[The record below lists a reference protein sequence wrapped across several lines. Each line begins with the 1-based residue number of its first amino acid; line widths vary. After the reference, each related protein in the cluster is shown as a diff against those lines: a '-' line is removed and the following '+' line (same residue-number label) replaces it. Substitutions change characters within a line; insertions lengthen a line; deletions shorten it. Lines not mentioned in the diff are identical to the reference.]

1 MAQTGQGANGSQG
14 SDMGQGTSMDE
25 AVTRGAKVQRLK
37 VCASSLATDHW
48 IRAVAFRARRC
59 AGVLAASLMLSAC
72 GDGPGDAEPR
82 VPAVDQVA
90 ARTAAATIRG
100 AEVLQRIAVMADDSM
115 RGRPTPSPE
124 LDQVA
129 NWIAGEFG
137 RWGLQPLDQARRSAA
152 RPSAA
157 QSSAAPASGFVRRYR
172 IPADADS
179 AGVSAPNVVGVV
191 EGSDPELRGEYVVF
205 SAHIDHVGV
214 GAPDASGD
222 SIYNGADD
230 DASGVAVMMEVAE
243 AFASLDPRPRR
254 SALFVMVSGE
264 EGGLWGSNAIVA
276 DPNIDLDALV
286 ANFNADMVGRNWPD
300 TIVAIGREHS
310 ELGTLLESVQRR
322 LPELGMTAI
331 DDRWPDEQFFFR
343 SDHYTFARHGIPA
356 LFFFNGVH
364 DDYHR
369 PSDEVDRIDAD
380 KAARIGRL
388 IFHLGLEV
396 ADRPERPQWNASS
409 RRRIV
414 DGGG

>member
-1 MAQTGQGANGSQG
+1 
-14 SDMGQGTSMDE
+14 MGQGTSMDE

-72 GDGPGDAEPR
+72 GDGPGDAEQR

-100 AEVLQRIAVMADDSM
+100 ADVLQRIAVMADDSM

-129 NWIAGEFG
+129 NWIAGEFR
-137 RWGLQPLDQARRSAA
+137 RWGLQPLDRARRSAA

-157 QSSAAPASGFVRRYR
+157 QPSAAPVPGFVRRYR

-214 GAPDASGD
+214 GAPDAFGD

-264 EGGLWGSNAIVA
+264 EEGLWGSNAIVA
-276 DPNIDLDALV
+276 DPHIDLDALV